1 MTKNKGSFW
10 KNNIKKI
17 KKERKE
23 RSIKQEAK
31 KKEARIEA
39 EVKKKAKEEI
49 ERKEVEA
56 KRIREAKEEA
66 KRIRE
71 AKEEAKRIR
80 EAKEEAERK
89 EIQKTYGKEQE
100 PELNYEHELLL
111 DTVTVLDVF
120 ANDMV
125 VITKLKNYEWNNNSL
140 FLVLDR
146 IIKEFRSVK
155 KFEDDKYIQ
164 PEEVITKLSLL
175 GEVNVVKLDWN
186 SPLARRAS
194 DLSESRKYYNKKTGE
209 CLSETDCYLLQFA
222 IENSC
227 TLVTADKAL
236 IDATIEN
243 GGEIFNPREI

>member
-1 MTKNKGSFW
+1 MKKNKGSFW

-17 KKERKE
+17 KKGRKE

-39 EVKKKAKEEI
+39 EAKKKAKEEI
-49 ERKEVEA
+49 
-56 KRIREAKEEA
+56 
-66 KRIRE
+66 
-71 AKEEAKRIR
+71 
-80 EAKEEAERK
+80 ERK

-100 PELNYEHELLL
+100 PELDYEHELLL

-125 VITKLKNYEWNNNSL
+125 VITKLKNYEGSNNSL

-146 IIKEFRSVK
+146 IIKEFRSVN

-236 IDATIEN
+236 IDATVEN
-243 GGEIFNPREI
+243 GGEVFNPREI

>member
-66 KRIRE
+66 
-71 AKEEAKRIR
+71 
-80 EAKEEAERK
+80 ERR
-89 EIQKTYGKEQE
+89 
-100 PELNYEHELLL
+100 HVLLL
-111 DTVTVLDVF
+111 DTMIVHDVF
-120 ANDMV
+120 TDNMD
-125 VITKLKNYEWNNNSL
+125 VITKLKNYEGGNNLL

-146 IIKEFRSVK
+146 IILEFINMRKEKFGESV
-155 KFEDDKYIQ
+155 EHDKII
-164 PEEVITKLSLL
+164 EKLSLL
-175 GEVNVVKLDWN
+175 GEIKEIRLNWVSPVVYK
-186 SPLARRAS
+186 AKEI
-194 DLSESRKYYNKKTGE
+194 ESSGKYKNETTGVA
-209 CLSETDCYLLQFA
+209 LSETDCILLQHA
-222 IENSC
+222 IDYLC
-227 TLVTADKAL
+227 TLVTDDGAL
-236 IDATIEN
+236 INAASEN
-243 GGEIFNPREI
+243 EGDVFNPRKP

>member
-39 EVKKKAKEEI
+39 EAKKKAKEEI
-49 ERKEVEA
+49 ERKEVET
-56 KRIREAKEEA
+56 
-66 KRIRE
+66 
-71 AKEEAKRIR
+71 KRIR

-89 EIQKTYGKEQE
+89 EVQKTYEKEQE
-100 PELNYEHELLL
+100 PELYYEHELLL
-111 DTVTVLDVF
+111 DTVIVLDVF

-125 VITKLKNYEWNNNSL
+125 VITKLKNYEWSNNSL

-146 IIKEFRSVK
+146 IIKEFREVK
-155 KFEDDKYIQ
+155 KLEDGKNIQ
-164 PEEVITKLSLL
+164 PEEVEAKLSLL
-175 GEVNVVKLDWN
+175 GKVEVVKVDWN
-186 SPLARRAS
+186 SPLVHKATE
-194 DLSESRKYYNKKTGE
+194 LCESRKYYNKKTGVY
-209 CLSETDCYLLQFA
+209 LSLTDCFLLQYA
-222 IENSC
+222 IEYSC

-243 GGEIFNPREI
+243 EGDVFNPREP

>member
-66 KRIRE
+66 
-71 AKEEAKRIR
+71 
-80 EAKEEAERK
+80 ERK

-100 PELNYEHELLL
+100 PELDYEHELLL

-120 ANDMV
+120 ANNMV
-125 VITKLKNYEWNNNSL
+125 VITKLKNYEGSNNSL
-140 FLVLDR
+140 FLVLRR
-146 IIKEFRSVK
+146 IIEEFTEVNK
-155 KFEDDKYIQ
+155 LEHGKYIQ
-164 PEEVITKLSLL
+164 PEEIEAKLSLL
-175 GEVNVVKLDWN
+175 GEVNVVRFDWN

-209 CLSETDCYLLQFA
+209 CLSETDCFLLQFA
-222 IENSC
+222 IEKSC
-227 TLVTADKAL
+227 TLVTSDKAL

-243 GGEIFNPREI
+243 GGEVFNPREI

>member
-1 MTKNKGSFW
+1 MKKNKGSFW

-66 KRIRE
+66 
-71 AKEEAKRIR
+71 
-80 EAKEEAERK
+80 ERK
-89 EIQKTYGKEQE
+89 EIQKTYGKEHE
-100 PELNYEHELLL
+100 PELDYEHELLL

-120 ANDMV
+120 ANNMV
-125 VITKLKNYEWNNNSL
+125 VITKLKNYEGSNNSL
-140 FLVLDR
+140 FLVLRR
-146 IIKEFRSVK
+146 IIEEFTEVNK
-155 KFEDDKYIQ
+155 LEHGKYIQ
-164 PEEVITKLSLL
+164 PEEIEAKLSLL
-175 GEVNVVKLDWN
+175 GEVNVVRFDWN

-209 CLSETDCYLLQFA
+209 CLSETDCFLLQFA
-222 IENSC
+222 IEKSC
-227 TLVTADKAL
+227 TLVTSDKAL

-243 GGEIFNPREI
+243 GGEVFNPREI

>member
-39 EVKKKAKEEI
+39 EAKKKEARIEAEVKKKAKEEI
-49 ERKEVEA
+49 ERKEV
-56 KRIREAKEEA
+56 
-66 KRIRE
+66 
-71 AKEEAKRIR
+71 EAKRIR

-100 PELNYEHELLL
+100 PELDYEHELLL

-125 VITKLKNYEWNNNSL
+125 VITKLKNYEGSNNSL

-146 IIKEFRSVK
+146 IIKEFRSVN
-155 KFEDDKYIQ
+155 KFEDGKYVQ

-209 CLSETDCYLLQFA
+209 CLSETDCFLLQFA

-243 GGEIFNPREI
+243 GGEVFNPREI

>member
-31 KKEARIEA
+31 KK
-39 EVKKKAKEEI
+39 AKEEI
-49 ERKEVEA
+49 ERKE
-56 KRIREAKEEA
+56 
-66 KRIRE
+66 
-71 AKEEAKRIR
+71 EEAKRIR

-89 EIQKTYGKEQE
+89 EIQKTYEKE
-100 PELNYEHELLL
+100 LDYEHEFLL

-120 ANDMV
+120 ANDMD
-125 VITKLKNYEWNNNSL
+125 VITKLKNYEWSNNSL

-146 IIKEFRSVK
+146 IIKEFRSVN

-209 CLSETDCYLLQFA
+209 CLSETDCFLLQFA
-222 IENSC
+222 IEKSC
-227 TLVTADKAL
+227 TLVTSDKAL

-243 GGEIFNPREI
+243 GGEVFNPREI

>member
-1 MTKNKGSFW
+1 MKKNKGSFW

-39 EVKKKAKEEI
+39 GVKKKAKEEI

-66 KRIRE
+66 
-71 AKEEAKRIR
+71 
-80 EAKEEAERK
+80 ERK
-89 EIQKTYGKEQE
+89 EIQKTYGKEHE
-100 PELNYEHELLL
+100 PELDYEHELLL

-120 ANDMV
+120 ANNMV
-125 VITKLKNYEWNNNSL
+125 VITKLKNYEGSNNSL
-140 FLVLDR
+140 FLVLRR
-146 IIKEFRSVK
+146 IIEEFTEVNK
-155 KFEDDKYIQ
+155 LEHGKYIQ
-164 PEEVITKLSLL
+164 PEEIEAKLSLL
-175 GEVNVVKLDWN
+175 GEVNVVRFDWN

-209 CLSETDCYLLQFA
+209 CLSETDCFLLQFA
-222 IENSC
+222 IEKSC
-227 TLVTADKAL
+227 TLVTSDKAL

-243 GGEIFNPREI
+243 GGEVFNPREI

>member
-1 MTKNKGSFW
+1 MKKNKGSFW

-66 KRIRE
+66 
-71 AKEEAKRIR
+71 
-80 EAKEEAERK
+80 ERK

-100 PELNYEHELLL
+100 PELDYEHELLL

-120 ANDMV
+120 ANNMV
-125 VITKLKNYEWNNNSL
+125 VITKLKNYEGSNNSL
-140 FLVLDR
+140 FLVLRR
-146 IIKEFRSVK
+146 IIEEFTEVNK
-155 KFEDDKYIQ
+155 LEHGKYIQ
-164 PEEVITKLSLL
+164 PEEIEDKLSLL
-175 GEVNVVKLDWN
+175 GEVNVVRFDWN

-209 CLSETDCYLLQFA
+209 CLSETDCFLLQFA
-222 IENSC
+222 IEKSC
-227 TLVTADKAL
+227 TLVTSDKAL

-243 GGEIFNPREI
+243 GGEVFNPREI

>member
-1 MTKNKGSFW
+1 MVNEKNKGSFW

-66 KRIRE
+66 
-71 AKEEAKRIR
+71 
-80 EAKEEAERK
+80 ERK

-125 VITKLKNYEWNNNSL
+125 VITKLKNYEWSNNSL

-146 IIKEFRSVK
+146 IIKEFRSVN
-155 KFEDDKYIQ
+155 KFEDGKYVQ

-209 CLSETDCYLLQFA
+209 CLSETDCFLLQFA

-236 IDATIEN
+236 ADATIEN
-243 GGEIFNPREI
+243 GGEVFNPREI

>member
-10 KNNIKKI
+10 KNNIKKR

-31 KKEARIEA
+31 KKEVRIEA
-39 EVKKKAKEEI
+39 EVKKKVKEEI

-66 KRIRE
+66 
-71 AKEEAKRIR
+71 
-80 EAKEEAERK
+80 ERK
-89 EIQKTYGKEQE
+89 EIQKTYEKEQE

-120 ANDMV
+120 SNDMV
-125 VITKLKNYEWNNNSL
+125 VITKLKNYEGSNNSL

-146 IIKEFRSVK
+146 IITEFREVN
-155 KFEDDKYIQ
+155 KFEYGKNIQ
-164 PEEVITKLSLL
+164 PEEVKTKLSLL

-186 SPLARRAS
+186 SPLALRAS
-194 DLSESRKYYNKKTGE
+194 ELHESRKYYNKKTGE
-209 CLSETDCYLLQFA
+209 YLSETDCFLLQFA
-222 IENSC
+222 IEHSC
-227 TLVTADKAL
+227 TLATADKTL

-243 GGEIFNPREI
+243 GGDVFNPREP

>member
-1 MTKNKGSFW
+1 MKKNKGSFW

-23 RSIKQEAK
+23 RSIKQEAKKKEARIEAEAK

-66 KRIRE
+66 
-71 AKEEAKRIR
+71 
-80 EAKEEAERK
+80 ERK

-100 PELNYEHELLL
+100 PELDYEHELLL

-120 ANDMV
+120 ANNMV
-125 VITKLKNYEWNNNSL
+125 VITKLKNYEGSNNSL
-140 FLVLDR
+140 FLVLRR
-146 IIKEFRSVK
+146 IIEEFTEVNK
-155 KFEDDKYIQ
+155 LEHGKYIQ
-164 PEEVITKLSLL
+164 PEEIEAKLSLL
-175 GEVNVVKLDWN
+175 GEVNVVRFDWN

-209 CLSETDCYLLQFA
+209 CLSETDCFLLQFA
-222 IENSC
+222 IEKSC
-227 TLVTADKAL
+227 TLVTSDKAL

-243 GGEIFNPREI
+243 GGEVFNPREI

>member
-39 EVKKKAKEEI
+39 EVKKKAKEEV
-49 ERKEVEA
+49 ERKEV
-56 KRIREAKEEA
+56 
-66 KRIRE
+66 
-71 AKEEAKRIR
+71 EAKRIR

-100 PELNYEHELLL
+100 PELDYEHELLL

-120 ANDMV
+120 ANNMV

-146 IIKEFRSVK
+146 IIKEFRSVN

-209 CLSETDCYLLQFA
+209 CLSETDCFLLQFA

-243 GGEIFNPREI
+243 EGDVFNPREP

>member
-31 KKEARIEA
+31 KKEASIEA
-39 EVKKKAKEEI
+39 EAKKKAKEEI
-49 ERKEVEA
+49 ERKEV
-56 KRIREAKEEA
+56 
-66 KRIRE
+66 
-71 AKEEAKRIR
+71 EAKRIR

-100 PELNYEHELLL
+100 PELDYEHELLL

-120 ANDMV
+120 ANNMV
-125 VITKLKNYEWNNNSL
+125 VITKLKNYEGSNNSL

-146 IIKEFRSVK
+146 IITEFREVN
-155 KFEDDKYIQ
+155 KFEYGKNIQ
-164 PEEVITKLSLL
+164 PEEVKTKLSLL
-175 GEVNVVKLDWN
+175 GEVNVVRFDWN

-209 CLSETDCYLLQFA
+209 CLSETDCFLLQFA
-222 IENSC
+222 IEHSC
-227 TLVTADKAL
+227 TLATADKTL

-243 GGEIFNPREI
+243 DGEVFNPREI